1 MPDTEQNDNN
11 TALISL
17 LERFS
22 DLSGQDRVALSAL
35 NSQVATFTRREDVLN
50 EGEAADWLPLV
61 EDGWLAQYRLLDD
74 GRRYVLKFNLPGD
87 VIDGTFPFR
96 ENVPYSVEALTDG
109 RLVLFPAKALTDLIA
124 GSAGIAKAFL
134 LLEGYEHAFLRDRLM
149 TLTRLTAYERAAH
162 LCLELL
168 TRLEVAGIAR
178 DNSFTLPI
186 SQSTL
191 SDALG
196 LSAVHVNRVFGR
208 LEEEGFI
215 SRTKNV
221 LRVEDRDALTRICH
235 FRPQAALSGYTERP
249 AAKGAQEL
257 TSASRGKDRKSV

>member
-1 MPDTEQNDNN
+1 MPDTQKKDNN
-11 TALISL
+11 TELVSL

-22 DLSGQDRVALSAL
+22 DLSGQDRADLSAL
-35 NSQVATFTRREDVLN
+35 NSQVATFARREDVLN
-50 EGEAADWLPLV
+50 EDEAADWLPLV
-61 EDGWLAQYRLLDD
+61 EDGWLAQYRVLDD

-87 VIDGTFPFR
+87 LIDGTFPFR
-96 ENVPYSVEALTDG
+96 ETVPYAVEALTDG

-124 GSAGIAKAFL
+124 GSAGIATAFL

-168 TRLEVAGIAR
+168 TRLEAAGLAR
-178 DNSFTLPI
+178 DDSFALPI

-191 SDALG
+191 SDSLG

-215 SRTKNV
+215 SRTKHV
-221 LRVEDRDALTRICH
+221 LRIEDRDALTRICH
-235 FRPQAALSGYTERP
+235 FRPQPALGATVGRP
-249 AAKGAQEL
+249 ASPRTAAP
-257 TSASRGKDRKSV
+257 SAASMAEARKKS